1 MRHCPLG
8 IQPGL
13 QEGPWQGVTALPT
26 TPPVHQGSDSLY
38 CKGANKITLSSY
50 LTFRKIWC
58 DLPQARFLQP
68 RNLLRDPPSLG
79 CSLLQGVRGTRVGG
93 QWGCIALALP
103 F

>member
-58 DLPQARFLQP
+58 DLPQAGFLQP
-68 RNLLRDPPSLG
+68 RNLLRDPPLWAAASFREL
-79 CSLLQGVRGTRVGG
+79 GVRELEVSG
-93 QWGCIALALP
+93 AA
-103 F
+103 